1 MVWKCKACGFEANPD
16 AELKCEACGYSEAT
30 ILTLTSQA
38 TGKSIEMR
46 IATAVGKQLLKSFVG
61 EESRFASEVQF
72 RLARD
77 TAIGNWT
84 ITPELSATNPT
95 FLNRQPLTGVAVV
108 DDGSVLSIGPEK
120 MLLTVSIKN

>member
-1 MVWKCKACGFEANPD
+1 MVWKCNECGFDANPD

-30 ILTLTSQA
+30 ILILTAQA

-61 EESRFASEVQF
+61 EESRIASEVQF
-72 RLARD
+72 RLSRD
-77 TAIGNWT
+77 SASGDWT
-84 ITPELSATNPT
+84 VTHDSSAPNPT
-95 FLNRQPLTGVAVV
+95 FLDLQPLTGSAVV
-108 DDGSVLSIGPEK
+108 RDGSVLSIGPER